1 VKPELSITEYKELTK
16 STAKAKVIR
25 RQMIEL
31 TKIHQGLTRFKTA
44 GKMYINTSVLLA
56 AFPIL
61 APKMQLHS
69 REYLELNQ
77 RVLRLEDEVL

>member
-1 VKPELSITEYKELTK
+1 MKPELSITEYIELTR

-31 TKIHQGLTRFKTA
+31 TKIHPTLTRYKVG
-44 GKMYINTSVLLA
+44 GKLYINTGVLLS

-61 APKMQLHS
+61 APKLQMNS

>member
-1 VKPELSITEYKELTK
+1 VKPELSISEYIELTK

-31 TKIHQGLTRFKTA
+31 TKIHPTLTRYKVG
-44 GKMYINTSVLLA
+44 GKLYINTGILLA